1 MNITYVIIFVV
12 GVGGGGW
19 KSHIGRFLQK
29 HDDTY
34 DDSSNILLVEFGEL
48 PIELYAL
55 ELTCDLST
63 YHLLS

>member
-1 MNITYVIIFVV
+1 MNITYVIIFVD
-12 GVGGGGW
+12 GVEGGW

-34 DDSSNILLVEFGEL
+34 DDSSHILLVEFGEL